1 MIRTDQPENRS
12 PEARQPVFQTHGE
25 EAKFRKRNWYLLGS
39 AAAGL
44 VAMVL
49 AGLFLG
55 YTHLRHQRLPVHRN
69 SEIRANKSSS
79 PFDAIQQPFALL
91 ETKLHVL
98 QRELQKNL
106 PLIMEEPLWR
116 SIADMLE
123 IADFQQ
129 AKLFLFSNPEH
140 QLLPTLVLLE
150 GNTARLK
157 AEIASGGSL
166 KSILQPGEDATYRL
180 GSATLKMAYKIGFPA
195 ESYRVWF
202 HDDWIVCAPM
212 SQSHLWMDGQ
222 KQWLAYSVVRFATS
236 VHEPDPLAVLSVR
249 VPEDLPPDWSRA
261 LIPESL
267 KADTAQSDEINPQAS
282 DFLAVLDRSLR
293 QVESLAGAFRFVENA
308 ERRLQYAQQF
318 REGFDGD
325 LVFNRLQAG
334 VKPNDRSSMGAIVSK
349 LLHNDR
355 LDTTVELLDD
365 RLTVGLRWQ
374 AEDDPILMRAATE
387 AVFGPTAIE
396 TPPHP

>member
-1 MIRTDQPENRS
+1 
-12 PEARQPVFQTHGE
+12 
-25 EAKFRKRNWYLLGS
+25 
-39 AAAGL
+39 
-44 VAMVL
+44 
-49 AGLFLG
+49 
-55 YTHLRHQRLPVHRN
+55 
-69 SEIRANKSSS
+69 
-79 PFDAIQQPFALL
+79 
-91 ETKLHVL
+91 
-98 QRELQKNL
+98 
-106 PLIMEEPLWR
+106 
-116 SIADMLE
+116 
-123 IADFQQ
+123 
-129 AKLFLFSNPEH
+129 
-140 QLLPTLVLLE
+140 
-150 GNTARLK
+150 
-157 AEIASGGSL
+157 
-166 KSILQPGEDATYRL
+166 
-180 GSATLKMAYKIGFPA
+180 
-195 ESYRVWF
+195 
-202 HDDWIVCAPM
+202 M

-293 QVESLAGAFRFVENA
+293 QVESLAGAFRFVGNA